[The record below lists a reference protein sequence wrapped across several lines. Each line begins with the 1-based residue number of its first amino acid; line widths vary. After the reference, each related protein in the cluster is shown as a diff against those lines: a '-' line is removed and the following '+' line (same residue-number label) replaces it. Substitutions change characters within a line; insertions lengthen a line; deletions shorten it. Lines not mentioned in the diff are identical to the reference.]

1 MHDDAH
7 TEEATLR
14 SETPGHNRRSFLAR
28 GGATILVGGGIAG
41 LLAACGS
48 DSSSDGTTAA
58 ETGDGDTGK
67 VGPVV
72 SIGSSEGDPANL
84 DAGATNTFA
93 LLATVGSAAHAYLL
107 QLEDNGSLGP
117 QIATE
122 HEVVSPK
129 EVRFEI
135 RDDVTFHN
143 GRKLEAADVKKS
155 YERLMDPKT
164 ASPYAPFLSDIKKI
178 TAKGTTVTFHLKKP
192 YAPLLALTTQIPIIP
207 IETASKQKTNPV
219 GAGPFK
225 FKRWQKDNFME
236 FERFPEYF
244 DPSVPKVEGIR
255 FLPRTDAAA
264 LRSGFQAKDEGV
276 AVGFLW
282 PDMKALQGGGGKTST
297 TWMNGF
303 QFFAYNTT
311 REPFDDPRVREALS
325 IGMDRKR
332 FAEAEFGAGAPVW
345 PLPIDPKSPY
355 SPPDPK
361 IPYDVERAKELLD
374 QAGVAG
380 TTIEGLLVGIP
391 LLRPL
396 GPVWQDEYKKLGL
409 TLKLQVLPPADV
421 IDRVITR
428 GDYQTSQFGDAAP
441 TDPALFLDRYFKSD
455 GPSNIMKYSN
465 KKLDALLTE
474 AAREFDEQKRK
485 DLYARALEI
494 IRTDNPVYQW
504 SQLGVNLARQSTI
517 GEFPVRPNYTFGWAQ
532 MTNSGGK

>member
-7 TEEATLR
+7 TEEATPG

-28 GGATILVGGGIAG
+28 GGATVLVGGGLVS

-48 DSSSDGTTAA
+48 DSSTDGTTAA
-58 ETGDGDTGK
+58 DSGSGAGDK
-67 VGPVV
+67 IGPRV

-84 DAGATNTFA
+84 DAGATNSFA

-107 QLEDNGSLGP
+107 QIEDDGSLGP

-122 HEVVSPK
+122 HEVVSPT

-135 RDDVTFHN
+135 RDDVMFHN

-155 YERLMDPKT
+155 YERLTEKKT

-178 TAKGTTVTFHLKKP
+178 TASGTTVTFHLKKP

-225 FKRWQKDNFME
+225 FKRWQKDNYME

-244 DPSVPKVEGIR
+244 DPTLPRVEGIR

-264 LRSGFQAKDEGV
+264 LRSGFQAKEEDV
-276 AVGFLW
+276 AIGFLW
-282 PDMKALQGGGGKTST
+282 PDMKALEGGGGKTST

-311 REPFDDPRVREALS
+311 REPFDDPRVREAMS

-332 FAEAEFGAGAPVW
+332 FAEIEFGPGAPVW
-345 PLPIDPKSPY
+345 PLPIDPKSPFA
-355 SPPDPK
+355 PADPK
-361 IPYDVERAKELLD
+361 IPYDLERAKTLLD

-391 LLRPL
+391 LLRPI

-428 GDYQTSQFGDAAP
+428 GDYQVTQFGDAAP
-441 TDPALFLDRYFKSD
+441 SDPALFLDKYFKTD
-455 GPSNIMKYSN
+455 GTSNIMKYSN
-465 KKLDALLTE
+465 KKVDKLLTE
-474 AAREFDEQKRK
+474 AAREFDQQKRK
-485 DLYARALEI
+485 DLYAQALEI
-494 IRTDNPVYQW
+494 INADAPVYQW
-504 SQLGVNLARQSTI
+504 SQLGVNLASQPGI
-517 GEFPVRPNYTFGWAQ
+517 GPFPVRPNYTFGWQ
-532 MTNSGGK
+532 NLTNSGGK